1 MEAEMSKAK
10 AFSILAVLI
19 LALGACKP
27 QPVVSSAL
35 SELQGVV
42 DIRPSGEGD
51 FTPATTESVLGV
63 DGQIQTGDDGRVR
76 LDLSSG
82 TIVRVAPSSL
92 FTLAA
97 NEQVEGG
104 LATRIKLELGEVF
117 IILNGGSA
125 EVETPSGVASV
136 RGSYLQVGVDPV
148 TGDVIVTCLEG
159 DCSAGNGAGTV
170 NFTDGQKVILY
181 FSDTG
186 EWALPQVEDMT
197 PEEIQYWLDN
207 NPEAL
212 DIINQLFSQQNPT
225 EPPPPPPAPPP
236 GDDGNGGGNG
246 NGGDTCFNLIEPP
259 AGAEL
264 PLQGPV
270 NFTWEPQPGASYFVV
285 SFTDSSGKVITF
297 QTSETELSKYIEILP
312 DAGEYNWQVTAY
324 GADGAEICTAA
335 AASFSKPD
343 SNPEGS
349 KRDNTGCDPTD
360 CSGKCPDSEF
370 CPLNGY

>member
-27 QPVVSSAL
+27 QPVVSSALTAAL

-125 EVETPSGVASV
+125 EVETPSGMASV
-136 RGSYLQVGVDPV
+136 RGSYMRVQVDPD

-159 DCSAGNGAGTV
+159 ACSASNPSGTV
-170 NFTDGQKVILY
+170 EFSAGEKVILY
-181 FSDTG
+181 QYDEGRGAWIAPGVEPMSPEDYEEWLEGNPETRELYNRAMATG
-186 EWALPQVEDMT
+186 TALAEPTLQEALPTVLETIQITLEVPELTLEVPPTLPVIPQVT
-197 PEEIQYWLDN
+197 PELPPVLPKL
-207 NPEAL
+207 PE
-212 DIINQLFSQQNPT
+212 
-225 EPPPPPPAPPP
+225 
-236 GDDGNGGGNG
+236 
-246 NGGDTCFNLIEPP
+246 IEPEVP
-259 AGAEL
+259 
-264 PLQGPV
+264 
-270 NFTWEPQPGASYFVV
+270 
-285 SFTDSSGKVITF
+285 TF
-297 QTSETELSKYIEILP
+297 P
-312 DAGEYNWQVTAY
+312 
-324 GADGAEICTAA
+324 
-335 AASFSKPD
+335 
-343 SNPEGS
+343 
-349 KRDNTGCDPTD
+349 
-360 CSGKCPDSEF
+360 
-370 CPLNGY
+370 